1 MGTSPLDVDGGRLA
15 DAERFVSEWV
25 SDHRI
30 PGATFAVFDD
40 EHVEGFAFGARD
52 LATNAPATPETL
64 LGIGSCTKSFTG
76 VAVLQL
82 AEETD
87 LEVTDGVSE
96 YVPFLRDVP
105 GPAITI
111 RELLSHSSG
120 MPSDGVA
127 TALIGRALDVDS
139 LEVPLSSEADF
150 RRHVEGSADERAA
163 HLDEPFFYY
172 NSGFTVLGEVVEA
185 VSGMGYAEYVE
196 EHILAPLGMERST
209 FRRDR
214 FEADPDT
221 MTPYYRS
228 EGTCVEGRFPF
239 DEPVH
244 APGGML
250 SSVLELSRYGR
261 MQLNDGTFRGTEVLP
276 ADRIEESR
284 TPVSTRERL
293 FGGPDLQYAYGWL
306 VREFLG
312 DTLVGHG
319 GGIGVYNAYLGYLR
333 DRGLGVALLCTTGPR
348 MHPMHAGPG
357 ALAVLLGED
366 PTEADPHLALDARLP
381 QLTGTY
387 ESYRG
392 ILSLEVSRHGG
403 TLRVVPDGE
412 QLGGEELALVPEE
425 LGEEVSTFR
434 TVDAGGNDLTVRFE
448 VREETVD
455 MYLKRWRLHR
465 DRS

>member
-1 MGTSPLDVDGGRLA
+1 MAVTSLDVDGQRLA
-15 DAERFVSEWV
+15 TAERFVSEWV

-40 EHVEGFAFGARD
+40 ERVEGFAFGARD
-52 LATNAPATPETL
+52 LETNAPATPGTL

-76 VAVLQL
+76 VAILQL

-87 LEVTDGVSE
+87 LEVTDDVSE
-96 YVPFLRDVP
+96 YVPYFRDVP

-120 MPSDGVA
+120 MPSDGMA
-127 TALIGRALDVDS
+127 TALIGRAMDGDS

-150 RRHVEGSADERAA
+150 RRHVDGSADERAT
-163 HLDEPFFYY
+163 HLDDPFFYY

-185 VSGMGYAEYVE
+185 VSGTGYAAYVE
-196 EHILAPLGMERST
+196 EHILEPLGMERST
-209 FRRDR
+209 FRRER
-214 FEADPDT
+214 FESDPDT

-228 EGTCVEGRFPF
+228 EGSVVEGRFPF

-261 MQLNDGTFRGTEVLP
+261 MQLNDGTFRGTQVLP
-276 ADRIEESR
+276 PDRIEESR
-284 TPVSTRERL
+284 TPVSTRELL
-293 FGGPDLQYAYGWL
+293 FGGTELQYAYGWL

-319 GGIGVYNAYLGYLR
+319 GGIGVYNAYLGYLK

-348 MHPMHAGPG
+348 THPMHAGPG
-357 ALAVLLGED
+357 ALAVLLGEE
-366 PTEADPHLALDARLP
+366 PAEADPHLALEERLP
-381 QLTGTY
+381 VLTGTY
-387 ESYRG
+387 DSYRG

-448 VREETVD
+448 VGEDTVD

-465 DRS
+465 ERR

>member
-1 MGTSPLDVDGGRLA
+1 MGTTSPDIAGHRLA
-15 DAERFVSEWV
+15 AAERFVSEWAT
-25 SDHRI
+25 DHRI

-40 EHVEGFAFGARD
+40 EQAEGFAFGARE
-52 LATNAPATPETL
+52 LTTNTPATPDTL

-87 LEVTDGVSE
+87 LEVTDDVST
-96 YVPFLRDVP
+96 YVPYLRDVS

-120 MPSDGVA
+120 MPSDGMA
-127 TALIGRALDVDS
+127 TALIGRAMDVDS

-150 RRHVEGSADERAA
+150 RRHVNGSGDERAT
-163 HLDEPFFYY
+163 HLEEPFFYY

-196 EHILAPLGMERST
+196 EHILDPLGMERST
-209 FRRDR
+209 FRREQ

-228 EGTCVEGRFPF
+228 KGSCVEGRFPF

-261 MQLNDGTFRGTEVLP
+261 MQLNDGSFRGTRILP

-293 FGGPDLQYAYGWL
+293 FGGTDLQYAYGWL

-319 GGIGVYNAYLGYLR
+319 GGIGVYNAYLGYLK

-348 MHPMHAGPG
+348 THPMHAGPG
-357 ALAVLLGED
+357 ALAVLLGEE
-366 PTEADPHLALDARLP
+366 PAEADPHLALEERLP
-381 QLTGTY
+381 ALTGTY

-392 ILSLEVSRHGG
+392 ILSLDVSRHGG
-403 TLRVVPDGE
+403 TLRIVPDGE

-425 LGEEVSTFR
+425 FGDEVSTFR

-448 VREETVD
+448 VSEETVD
-455 MYLKRWRLHR
+455 MYLKRWRLHQ
-465 DRS
+465 DRT